1 MTLSA
6 RFGISDVAL
15 KKTCARAGIR
25 TLERG
30 YWAKREA
37 GKKTFQAALPLRAP
51 GMEDEVFVAGGNNY
65 WYQDWKKKELLR
77 PLPPPPEFAEPI
89 EAVRE
94 RIAKIIGKVT
104 VHEMFAH
111 GTLQLIVFS
120 RKMTRAEKSNLPPPD
135 PISGDNPPFDAPFER
150 RRLRILNNL
159 FFAVARMN
167 DKPTFFGG
175 EARVFCLSFYRQH
188 IHMKLDQPKQPNRRA
203 ETTAS
208 PKSNDAKLSLSIL
221 KGPNS
226 ETAEM
231 AWQDDDGGKLEE
243 QLTEI
248 AIQLVLTA
256 EIKCRERA
264 IRQYQWRIERKADSK
279 RKSNSKSWQPSAQ
292 GKNGKNGS
300 SRLESIAFSRM
311 RQHFSKPAR

>member
-1 MTLSA
+1 
-6 RFGISDVAL
+6 
-15 KKTCARAGIR
+15 
-25 TLERG
+25 
-30 YWAKREA
+30 
-37 GKKTFQAALPLRAP
+37 
-51 GMEDEVFVAGGNNY
+51 
-65 WYQDWKKKELLR
+65 
-77 PLPPPPEFAEPI
+77 
-89 EAVRE
+89 
-94 RIAKIIGKVT
+94 
-104 VHEMFAH
+104 MFAR

-175 EARVFCLSFYRQH
+175 EARVFGLSFCRQH

-264 IRQYQWRIERKADSK
+264 IRQYQWRVERKAELEEKEQQQKLAAERAGKERQK
-279 RKSNSKSWQPSAQ
+279 RIEQARIDRLLKDAAAFQQAGEIRKYVEAIRLAPLRH
-292 GKNGKNGS
+292 GTS
-300 SRLESIAFSRM
+300 STEEWTMEPMGIEASR
-311 RQHFSKPAR
+311 SD